1 MMDAFEAVRT
11 LLAVRT
17 YQDKPVPEAS
27 LRRILEAGRLT
38 GSSMNGQPWHFV
50 VVQNCDTLRQ
60 LGRCCARASTW
71 RRRRLAIVV
80 ALDHTPYAI
89 SHASRAIQSMLL
101 TAWADGL
108 GSNWVGFGGLD
119 PIKSLLGIP
128 AAVEVFAVLPIG
140 YPGDE
145 RLGQGRK
152 RRKALSEVAYREQ
165 WGQPFA

>member
-1 MMDAFEAVRT
+1 MDAFEAART
-11 LLAVRT
+11 LLAVRA

-50 VVQNCDTLRQ
+50 VVQNRDTLRQ
-60 LGRCCARASTW
+60 LGLSLRTGSYVAQAP
-71 RRRRLAIVV
+71 LAIVV

-89 SHASRAIQSMLL
+89 SDASRAIQSMLL

-128 AAVEVFAVLPIG
+128 AAEEVFAVLPIG
-140 YPGDE
+140 YPSDE
-145 RLGQGRK
+145 TKRQGRK
-152 RRKALSEVAYREQ
+152 RRKALSEVAYREH
-165 WGQPFA
+165 WSQPFA